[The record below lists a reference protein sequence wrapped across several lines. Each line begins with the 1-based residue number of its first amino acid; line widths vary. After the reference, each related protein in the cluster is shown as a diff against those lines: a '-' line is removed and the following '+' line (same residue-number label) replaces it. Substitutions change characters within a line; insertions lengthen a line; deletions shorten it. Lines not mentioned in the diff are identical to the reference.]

1 MADGQMEALDLAI
14 NNFKGAI
21 KSLADQYAKA

>member
-1 MADGQMEALDLAI
+1 VG

-21 KSLADQYAKA
+21 KSVTMAKGGEAETRRAAVMRS